1 VVNCVRCH
9 YLSAITGESLPGS
22 QRAEL
27 TGRNPESF
35 TWVSC
40 AKALEQLPPTPPEVF
55 DAVLQDRRCGGFQPY
70 DQGLT
75 TNEMLQRELQGAPRH
90 TRILLAAAALLLLAA
105 VIWIAIELAT

>member
-1 VVNCVRCH
+1 MVNCIRCH
-9 YLSAITGESLPGS
+9 YLSAITCESLPEP

-27 TGRNPESF
+27 TGRSPESF

-40 AKALEQLPPTPPEVF
+40 AKAMEQLPPTPPEVF

-75 TNEMLQRELQGAPRH
+75 TNQMLQRELQEEPPRS
-90 TRILLAAAALLLLAA
+90 RIPLAIGLLLLLIAA
-105 VIWIAIELAT
+105 IWIAIELAT